1 MSAPQ
6 ASATFELPLAVPAGG
21 RQAPGISRAEWLRL
35 AHRAKVLSV
44 TSLAFTPYLG
54 RAKQRIGE
62 RMGSVATQG
71 EGQQNMLCAYLSAA
85 LLVGLVGNAAFG
97 LWWLD
102 PAVGLLIGGLA
113 LKEGI
118 EAWQGEG
125 CCAPG
130 AVPSEPGADVCHDDC
145 CR

>member
-1 MSAPQ
+1 LAPYV
-6 ASATFELPLAVPAGG
+6 TFEAIKTLVSGEHPDVSVL
-21 RQAPGISRAEWLRL
+21 GIA
-35 AHRAKVLSV
+35 LSIS
-44 TSLAFTPYLG
+44 SLAFMPYLG
-54 RAKQRIGE
+54 RTKQRIGE
-62 RMGSVATQG
+62 AMGSVATTG

-113 LKEGI
+113 LKEGV
-118 EAWQGEG
+118 EAWRGEG

-130 AVPSEPGADVCHDDC
+130 APPSDPGACNCQGDC
-145 CR
+145 CGDGCC